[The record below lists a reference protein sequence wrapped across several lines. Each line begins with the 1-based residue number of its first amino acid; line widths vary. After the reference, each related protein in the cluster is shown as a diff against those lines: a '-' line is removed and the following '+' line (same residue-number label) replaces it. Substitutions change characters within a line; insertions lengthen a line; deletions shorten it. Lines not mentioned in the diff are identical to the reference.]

1 MGSWVWSL
9 GSKLVVV
16 LFGKGLDSLGTAAL
30 PEGYVKP
37 TGGGP
42 GGVIVLPHFLLAP
55 SAFRMGVKMYR
66 ANFLLLLACCTF
78 PAGVDSG
85 TISRNKPRSCFWLW
99 YFFNHSNRKVTH
111 TNFKDF

>member
-16 LFGKGLDSLGTAAL
+16 LFGKGR
-30 PEGYVKP
+30 
-37 TGGGP
+37 GGP

-85 TISRNKPRSCFWLW
+85 TISQNKPRSCFWLW
-99 YFFNHSNRKVTH
+99 YFLITATEK
-111 TNFKDF
+111 